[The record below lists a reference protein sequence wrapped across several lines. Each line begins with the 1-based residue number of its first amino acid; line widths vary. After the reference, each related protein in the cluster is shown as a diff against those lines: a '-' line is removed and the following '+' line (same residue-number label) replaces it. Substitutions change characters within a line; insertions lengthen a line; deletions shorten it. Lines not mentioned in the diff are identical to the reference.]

1 MYVND
6 NVKRICK
13 EKNISFAD
21 LAEKIGV
28 TRQTLYNQTENNPS
42 LQTIER
48 IAAALGVSVADLVRR
63 DTTTPEN
70 GLICPHC
77 GKPLHIELTK

>member
-42 LQTIER
+42 LQTLER

-63 DTTTPEN
+63 DTTTSEN

-77 GKPLHIELTK
+77 GKPLHVEVTK